1 MTRPFAL
8 PLLGVTLLSL
18 ALLGACQDG
27 PTEADGM
34 ARVQILLT
42 DAPSD
47 YLETAE
53 VWISRVVLVP
63 GEDDSV
69 EGSGFVDLY
78 NDPAAPQWFDLL
90 TLRDGIT
97 AELSEVVE
105 VPEGRYAQ
113 LRLVVDSARV
123 TLRDGYTFRDGSV
136 TRPLFVPSGS
146 QSGIKVQLADPL
158 EAEEGGVTILTVD
171 FDVDRNFVMQGNPDT
186 PAGIQGIL
194 FTPVLQEKGRT
205 AEP

>member
-1 MTRPFAL
+1 MARSVAL

-18 ALLGACQDG
+18 AVLGACQDG
-27 PTEADGM
+27 PVEANGV

-63 GEDDSV
+63 GENDAP
-69 EGSGFVDLY
+69 EGSGFVDLF
-78 NDPAAPQWFDLL
+78 NDPQAPQWFDLL

-123 TLRDGYTFRDGSV
+123 TLRDGYTFRDGTV
-136 TRPLFVPSGS
+136 TKPLFVPSGS
-146 QSGIKVQLADPL
+146 RSGIKVQLADPV
-158 EAEEGGVTILTVD
+158 EAEDGGLTILTVD
-171 FDVDRNFVMQGNPDT
+171 FDVDRNFVMQGNPET

-194 FTPVLQEKGRT
+194 FTPVLQEKERT
-205 AEP
+205 GQP